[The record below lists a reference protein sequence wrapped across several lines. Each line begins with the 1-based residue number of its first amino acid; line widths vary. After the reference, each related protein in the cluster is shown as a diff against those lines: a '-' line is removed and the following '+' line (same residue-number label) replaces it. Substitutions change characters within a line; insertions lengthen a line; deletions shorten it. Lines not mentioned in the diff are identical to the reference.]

1 MATITLSIQT
11 EAGTF
16 SVSASPDDS
25 VIQEMVD
32 AVRVKF
38 NVSASTPEQVLA
50 MMANAWM
57 TEVNQMVTAQRVANV
72 TPLNLVLA

>member
-16 SVSASPDDS
+16 SVSATPDDS
-25 VIQEMVD
+25 VVQEMVD
-32 AVRVKF
+32 ALRVKF

-50 MMANAWM
+50 MMANTWM
-57 TEVNQMVTAQRVANV
+57 AEVNQMVTAQRVANV
-72 TPLNLVLA
+72 TPLTLTMA